1 MHCRG
6 AQIVAP
12 SAPASAVDDD
22 AESSADWRANAK
34 PVAVQDPVVIQSL
47 AGLDAGQILNVLN
60 LVDFKSNFE

>member
-22 AESSADWRANAK
+22 AESSADWRAKYEAL
-34 PVAVQDPVVIQSL
+34 AVQLPTMVSVQ
-47 AGLDAGQILNVLN
+47 DAMQAVAEAEGAFVRW
-60 LVDFKSNFE
+60 